1 MKQDLLHLP
10 RGVKIR
16 ELHAMND
23 LLETIDLQ
31 KDVWGMHDHEITSPH
46 TMKAATVAGG
56 GVLGAEADGR
66 LIGFCFGIA
75 AKRGDDVWL
84 WSHMTA
90 VHPDFQNEGIG
101 FALKQVQREWAL
113 ANGYRVMAWTFDPM
127 QAGNANF
134 NLKRLGA
141 TARVYYVNH
150 YGTMQDDLNAGLAS
164 DRLEAQWHLD
174 SPRVLELAAPPRSP
188 QSIER
193 KFMQPP
199 AVAKLV
205 YVDATGALCRR
216 MPASFDA
223 RRYGIE
229 IPPSIAALKA
239 DNMARAQ
246 TWQLHVR
253 DAITSLL
260 GAGYHVSDFVR
271 GDGANWYL
279 MSRDDVATP

>member
-1 MKQDLLHLP
+1 MKQDILHLP

-23 LLETIDLQ
+23 LLETVDLQ

-75 AKRGDDVWL
+75 AKRGGDVWL

-90 VHPDFQNEGIG
+90 VRPDFQNEGIG
-101 FALKQVQREWAL
+101 FALKQAQREWAL
-113 ANGYRVMAWTFDPM
+113 ANDYRVMAWTFDPM

-164 DRLEAQWHLD
+164 DRLEAQWQLD
-174 SPRVLELAAPPRSP
+174 SPRVLALARGGQTRPRIAIS
-188 QSIER
+188 ETT
-193 KFMQPP
+193 
-199 AVAKLV
+199 KLV
-205 YVDATGALCRR
+205 FVDDRGALQSER
-216 MPASFDA
+216 PASLDETQ
-223 RRYGIE
+223 YGIE

-239 DNMARAQ
+239 ENMARAQ

-271 GDGANWYL
+271 GDGACWYL
-279 MSRDDVATP
+279 MSREDAASA